1 MSNRIKMSEL
11 DPAQDMVNRIKNN
24 VPNLAVYKLRDLLS
38 SKLPDAYV
46 TVGVNGSINRLT
58 TSDDLYRTNL
68 LIAVN
73 VRLLTTGGIN
83 DIKEKKIIEQ
93 IEDLFNGD
101 GYSKRVNF
109 VYEGKNLV
117 ANYSTKMFNII
128 TRITNN

>member
-1 MSNRIKMSEL
+1 MSNKIKMSEL

-24 VPNLAVYKLRDLLS
+24 VPNLAVYKLRDLPS